1 MKKKKTISNQNEL
14 FKFTKDH
21 TIKIKNNSKISFIEP
36 LSLDSNIIFEGKIT
50 LGKNNKI
57 GPNCFLKNV
66 KIGNNNLIK
75 MSSLIE
81 NSSLNNKNIIGP
93 YAFLRD
99 TTKIDDSCIIGAYVE
114 ITRSNIKNKSMISH
128 RAFIGD
134 AKIGSNTIIGAGVVF
149 CNYNFSSDKKSK
161 SIIGSKCKIGSN
173 STLIAPLKLKS
184 NSIVPASF
192 KLKQKLIKK
201 L

>member
-1 MKKKKTISNQNEL
+1 MRKKIIISSQNEL
-14 FKFTKDH
+14 FEFTKDNS
-21 TIKIKNNSKISFIEP
+21 IKIKNNSKISFFEP
-36 LSLDSNIIFEGKIT
+36 LDLESNIIFEGKIT

-81 NSSLNNKNIIGP
+81 NSILCDKNIIGP

-99 TTKIDDSCIIGAYVE
+99 KTKIENSCVIGAYVE
-114 ITRSNIKNKSMISH
+114 TARSNIKSKTMISH

-149 CNYNFSSDKKSK
+149 CNYNFSNNKKSN